1 MRPIQKL
8 ESSAHAV
15 LGTTIAPRAGLARSK
30 TRKAAVGLHL
40 PSAKEIKRAADQW
53 QRRQSLRAGSGY
65 FSTPPLTSRNLN
77 RKFA

>member
-15 LGTTIAPRAGLARSK
+15 LGQAIAPRVGLARSK
-30 TRKAAVGLHL
+30 TRKTAVGLHL
-40 PSAKEIKRAADQW
+40 PSAREIKRAADSW
-53 QRRQSLRAGSGY
+53 QRRQSLRPGSGY
-65 FSTPPLTSRNLN
+65 YTPPPLTSRNLN

>member
-1 MRPIQKL
+1 MTT
-8 ESSAHAV
+8 A
-15 LGTTIAPRAGLARSK
+15 LGTPIAPRAGLAPTR

-40 PSAKEIKRAADQW
+40 PSAKEIKQAADSW

-65 FSTPPLTSRNLN
+65 FSTPPLTSKNLS

>member
-15 LGTTIAPRAGLARSK
+15 LGQAIAPRVGFARSK
-30 TRKAAVGLHL
+30 TRKIAVGLHL
-40 PSAKEIKRAADQW
+40 PSAKEIRRAADSW
-53 QRRQSLRAGSGY
+53 RRRQPIGAGSGY
-65 FSTPPLTSRNLN
+65 FSTPPLTSMNLN

>member
-1 MRPIQKL
+1 MRPIQKV

-15 LGTTIAPRAGLARSK
+15 LGTPIAPRAGLARSK

-40 PSAKEIKRAADQW
+40 PSAREIKQAADSW

-65 FSTPPLTSRNLN
+65 FSTPPLTSRNLS

>member
-15 LGTTIAPRAGLARSK
+15 LGQAIAPRAGLARSK
-30 TRKAAVGLHL
+30 TRKFTIGLHL
-40 PSAKEIKRAADQW
+40 PSAKEIKRAADSW
-53 QRRQSLRAGSGY
+53 RRRQSLRAGSGY
-65 FSTPPLTSRNLN
+65 FPTPPLTSKNLN

>member
-1 MRPIQKL
+1 M
-8 ESSAHAV
+8 SSAHAI
-15 LGTTIAPRAGLARSK
+15 LGTPIAPRAGLARSK

-40 PSAKEIKRAADQW
+40 PSAKEIRRAADSW

-65 FSTPPLTSRNLN
+65 FCTPPMTSKNLN

>member
-1 MRPIQKL
+1 MTN
-8 ESSAHAV
+8 A
-15 LGTTIAPRAGLARSK
+15 LGIPIAPRAGLARSK
-30 TRKAAVGLHL
+30 TRKFTIGLHL
-40 PSAKEIKRAADQW
+40 PSAKGIKQAADSW

>member
-1 MRPIQKL
+1 MTN
-8 ESSAHAV
+8 A
-15 LGTTIAPRAGLARSK
+15 LGTPIAPRAGLARSK

-40 PSAKEIKRAADQW
+40 PSAKEIKRAADSW

>member
-15 LGTTIAPRAGLARSK
+15 LGQAIAPRAGLARSK
-30 TRKAAVGLHL
+30 IRRFTVGLHL
-40 PSAKEIKRAADQW
+40 PSAREIKNAADSW

-65 FSTPPLTSRNLN
+65 FSTPPLTSMNLN

>member
-1 MRPIQKL
+1 MTN
-8 ESSAHAV
+8 A
-15 LGTTIAPRAGLARSK
+15 LGTPIAPRAGLARSK

-40 PSAKEIKRAADQW
+40 PSAKEIRRAADSW

-65 FSTPPLTSRNLN
+65 FSTPPMTSRNLN

>member
-15 LGTTIAPRAGLARSK
+15 LGQAIAPRAGLARSK
-30 TRKAAVGLHL
+30 IRRFTVGLHL
-40 PSAKEIKRAADQW
+40 PSAREIKNAADSW

-65 FSTPPLTSRNLN
+65 FSTPPMTSMNLN